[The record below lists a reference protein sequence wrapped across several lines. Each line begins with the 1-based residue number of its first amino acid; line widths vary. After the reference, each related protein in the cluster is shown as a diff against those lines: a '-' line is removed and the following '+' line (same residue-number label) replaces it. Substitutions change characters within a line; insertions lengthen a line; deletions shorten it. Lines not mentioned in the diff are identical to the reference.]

1 MIPDPF
7 LEICHLLSINVI
19 SLYFTQL
26 IVCLK
31 ICLEQDGRS
40 QLICENKKGHTHWV
54 TESSANGLKTIS
66 IWLWAI
72 CPLFLTLC
80 FSFHLF
86 LKQAGTHSW
95 KFSLAPWVLH
105 EFFCSEECLNMDL
118 FSSSAE
124 WLRLNL
130 LDFSCV
136 LQVISK
142 HHSFWHSTCAQWRST
157 YFLFTLLR
165 HVGETLLQD
174 QWVNCLP
181 WIPAAEAATEESWGL
196 F

>member
-1 MIPDPF
+1 MGWRPSVSD
-7 LEICHLLSINVI
+7 S
-19 SLYFTQL
+19 
-26 IVCLK
+26 
-31 ICLEQDGRS
+31 
-40 QLICENKKGHTHWV
+40 
-54 TESSANGLKTIS
+54 
-66 IWLWAI
+66 AI

-86 LKQAGTHSW
+86 LKQAGTHSR

-124 WLRLNL
+124 WLRLDL

-142 HHSFWHSTCAQWRST
+142 HNSFWHSTCAQWRSA
-157 YFLFTLLR
+157 YFCSLCWGMQGRHFPRTSGWNVYHESLQQQQQQQRNPEVCFNKIYRPLSFSLSSFVWGNPLDHTTSKVYPTLFSYIW
-165 HVGETLLQD
+165 E
-174 QWVNCLP
+174 
-181 WIPAAEAATEESWGL
+181 I